1 MEKIATVGM
10 CLDFG
15 LCNRRLFKLQR
26 EGLRESYC
34 KQKKKKHTRSFVS
47 FEGKRVLVTAR
58 GTDEE
63 NSNKKPF
70 RFYTTTEEPDR
81 VSNFFIL
88 FLRKI

>member
-1 MEKIATVGM
+1 MQSSS
-10 CLDFG
+10 
-15 LCNRRLFKLQR
+15 LQTSKR
-26 EGLRESYC
+26 GIERTLL
-34 KQKKKKHTRSFVS
+34 QTKKKNKRSFVS

-88 FLRKI
+88 FLRKIEI